1 MGQNNNMRAE
11 IAAALKAAGFT
22 TLKDAAHKLGITAQ
36 TLRMRIL
43 NGWTIA
49 RAFTPR
55 ARTFAQLE
63 TLTGY
68 TPTWARQLL
77 RNRGVNWKWAPE
89 AEIRAAVTAHL
100 EEQRKRAAGSIAAHA
115 RRLGIGETTLHER
128 IARHGLEAALAMGGP
143 KPHSER
149 RRRGGRRHG
158 RRLTRGR
165 PPVLPAPAAVLAREI
180 GLSRSG
186 IYAAAKRNGR
196 TILEELE
203 ARRSDAAH
211 APASSVAS
219 DQRRG
224 MVSRAGAVSACVA
237 SGSGANDSREVAA

>member
-1 MGQNNNMRAE
+1 MGQAQAKVE
-11 IAAALKAAGFT
+11 AALRAAGHA
-22 TLKDAAHKLGITAQ
+22 TLKSAAHKLGITPQ
-36 TLRMRIL
+36 TLRVRIL
-43 NGWTIA
+43 NGWTIE

-63 TLTGY
+63 ALTGY

-89 AEIRAAVTAHL
+89 AEIKAAVTAHL
-100 EEQRKRAAGSIAAHA
+100 EEQRKRAAESIAAHA

-128 IARHGLEAALAMGGP
+128 VARHGLEAALAMGGP
-143 KPHSER
+143 IPHR
-149 RRRGGRRHG
+149 GRARRRG
-158 RRLTRGR
+158 RRLVRGR
-165 PPVLPAPAAVLAREI
+165 PPVLPAPAAVLAREV

-219 DQRRG
+219 DQRPRMVRG
-224 MVSRAGAVSACVA
+224 SSAASACVA
-237 SGSGANDSREVAA
+237 SGSGANDTREVAA